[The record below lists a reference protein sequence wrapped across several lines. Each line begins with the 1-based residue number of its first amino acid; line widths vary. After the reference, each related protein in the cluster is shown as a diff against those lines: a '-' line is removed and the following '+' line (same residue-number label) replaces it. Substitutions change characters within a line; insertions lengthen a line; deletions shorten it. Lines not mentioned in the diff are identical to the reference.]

1 MTSTVHVVDL
11 AERDK
16 FMSMGKQ
23 MGKWMDQ
30 VLGPSFQ
37 QYCSTD
43 SWKPAI
49 NLCEY
54 DGHYAVVVDLA
65 GVKVSEID
73 LRAEEGVLTIS
84 GERDVPTDLS
94 SGGEVRI
101 HLMEIDHGPFLRAV
115 RLPEDGDIDAIE
127 AFYRNG
133 YLWIRIPKRQ
143 RG

>member
-1 MTSTVHVVDL
+1 
-11 AERDK
+11 
-16 FMSMGKQ
+16 

-37 QYCSTD
+37 HYCSTD

-54 DGHYAVVVDLA
+54 DAHYAVVVDLA
-65 GVKVSEID
+65 GVKVGEID

-84 GERDVPTDLS
+84 GDREVPADAQAC
-94 SGGEVRI
+94 GEDVRI
-101 HLMEIDHGPFLRAV
+101 HLMEIDHGHFQRAV
-115 RLPEDGDIDAIE
+115 RLPDDADVDAIE

-133 YLWIRIPKRQ
+133 YLWIRIPKRP